1 MTKEL
6 GKNKMVNEAPK
17 RDGLIAFMF
26 PANSQYSKTVTVWA
40 KTKEEAEAEYKKIIN
55 NK

>member
-1 MTKEL
+1 MIK
-6 GKNKMVNEAPK
+6 EAPE
-17 RDGLIAFMF
+17 RDGLTAFMF
-26 PANSQYSKTVTVWA
+26 PANSIYGKTVTIWA